1 MNRIYSTAKVPSYK
15 NPKILL
21 SLDPD
26 LTDILASSRDAKE
39 LEYYWNEWR
48 KATGQR
54 MREDFI
60 ENIGLTNEAAMYVF
74 KSETELVLT
83 SYNCFSS
90 LSFHFIVLQEQERQ
104 SEH

>member
-1 MNRIYSTAKVPSYK
+1 MNSIYSTAKVTSYK

-60 ENIGLTNEAAMYVF
+60 KNIDLTNEAAMYV
-74 KSETELVLT
+74 SV
-83 SYNCFSS
+83 
-90 LSFHFIVLQEQERQ
+90 I
-104 SEH
+104 